1 MVNNSNNVKSKTVLL
16 FLSYLFGF
24 FGADRMYLGCYGT
37 GIVKLLTF
45 GGLGIWYF
53 IDLLLITLNAFE
65 KKTSISICSNYIWE
79 NSSIDQAYYV
89 SVAIIGLFIIKLLFG
104 SLWKITF
111 GSTIN
116 HKFVLHQK
124 EHLDE
129 MYTNNLDEIY

>member
-65 KKTSISICSNYIWE
+65 KSSSISICSNYVWE
-79 NSSIDQAYYV
+79 KSSIEQAYYV
-89 SVAIIGLFIIKLLFG
+89 AIFIIGLFIIKFLLG
-104 SLWKITF
+104 ILWTITF
-111 GSTIN
+111 GNIFNSN
-116 HKFVLHQK
+116 VVYYEKDK
-124 EHLDE
+124 R
-129 MYTNNLDEIY
+129 NNKIKISI